1 MVKHQRRMTTV
12 ESVEATKMVAEARR
26 IAREV
31 EEEELSR
38 KLKEHE
44 SKDAE
49 KA

>member
-1 MVKHQRRMTTV
+1 MLDHQRRITTV
-12 ESVEATKMVAEARR
+12 ESVEAKRMVEKARM

-44 SKDAE
+44 SKNAQE
-49 KA
+49 